1 MLSNE
6 SFKAVTGMF
15 QRVSGIQLGEAKRA
29 LVTGRLQKLA
39 QARGLRDVNDYVKTL
54 MQESDQEELVRVVDK
69 LTTNETYFF
78 REPAHYDHLAAWL
91 KQRRATTKL
100 RVWSGASSSGEEAYS
115 LAMMLGETLGLTGW
129 EIVGTD
135 LSTAMVQTAQ
145 RAVYP
150 MDRARQMPESYLK
163 RWCRKGSGAFE
174 GQLMVC
180 KELRNNVR
188 FECANLTRELPPVGE
203 FEIIFL
209 RNVLIYF
216 DTQGK
221 ADIVRRV
228 LGHLKPDGMLYT
240 GHAESIANMG
250 LPVRSIAPAVY
261 VHA

>member
-15 QRVSGIQLGEAKRA
+15 REVSGIQLGEAKRA

-39 QARGLRDVNDYVKTL
+39 QSRGMGDVNDYVKTL
-54 MQESDQEELVRVVDK
+54 MEEGDPQELVRVVDK

-91 KQRRATTKL
+91 KQRRGTTRL

-115 LAMMLGETLGLTGW
+115 LAMLLGDVLGLTGW

-150 MDRARQMPESYLK
+150 MDRARQMPDGYLK
-163 RWCRKGSGAFE
+163 RWCRKGSGPYE

-180 KELRNNVR
+180 RELRANVQ
-188 FECANLTRELPPVGE
+188 FTSANLTRELPPIGE
-203 FEIIFL
+203 FDIIFL

-216 DTQGK
+216 DTAGK
-221 ADIVRRV
+221 VDIVRRV
-228 LGHLKPDGMLYT
+228 LGHLKADGMLYT
-240 GHAESIANMG
+240 GHAESIANME